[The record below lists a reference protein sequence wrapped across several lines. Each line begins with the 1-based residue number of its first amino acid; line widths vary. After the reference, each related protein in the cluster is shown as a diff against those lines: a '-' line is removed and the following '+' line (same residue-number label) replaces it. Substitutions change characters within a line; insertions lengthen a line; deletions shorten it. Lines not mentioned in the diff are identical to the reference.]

1 MIRNVVFDFGNVIGR
16 FDEAELIARFC
27 PEKADRPIFRQA
39 VFHDWA
45 SLDAGATAYEAYI
58 ARALKLLP
66 ARLHPQ
72 AQAFFRDWC
81 GCLPYMEGM
90 PELIAQLKA
99 ARIPLYLLSNAP
111 VCFAEQ
117 LERFDVL
124 RGFTG
129 VVISGE
135 IQIVKPDPGIYQHL
149 LREYGLVPAESL
161 FIDDL
166 AENIE
171 AARHCGMEGY
181 LFDGDAARLR
191 AFLLPRLA
199 G

>member
-129 VVISGE
+129 AVVSGPL
-135 IQIVKPDPGIYQHL
+135 QMVKPEPGIYAYLLERYHL
-149 LREYGLVPAESL
+149 PAAECV
-161 FIDDL
+161 FIDDR

-171 AARHCGMEGY
+171 GAKRCGMEGY